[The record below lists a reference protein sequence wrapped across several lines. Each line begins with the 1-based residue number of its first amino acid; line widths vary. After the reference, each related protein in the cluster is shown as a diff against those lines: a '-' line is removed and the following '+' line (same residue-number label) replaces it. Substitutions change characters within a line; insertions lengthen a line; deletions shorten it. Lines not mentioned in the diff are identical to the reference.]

1 MYLNFLEVIHEGQ
14 RASGHLPRV
23 QCLKTK
29 NPLALSNYLTR
40 SASFRLAEKFSCLSL
55 RHIPIIDLLII
66 DILFHLTEN
75 STYYMELC
83 WLPLQERDGFA
94 VVKHVWWI
102 CEAGDVGLTSGSVTN
117 LLQYEMSLHSMI
129 ICKTSGYS
137 INYNLQELNIIC
149 ECPSPTPCLAHT
161 DQHTCVIYMN
171 KEGRFELRMYME
183 GEGGKEMEL
192 RLSPCCLVRLDK
204 EDTRQHWERSRGWVG
219 LGQDCRAWDVRTDTI
234 WRQKN
239 AGKSNINDHI

>member
-1 MYLNFLEVIHEGQ
+1 MHFYVCILYFNKKLKNNQSSDSLMYLNFLEVIHEGQ

-83 WLPLQERDGFA
+83 
-94 VVKHVWWI
+94 
-102 CEAGDVGLTSGSVTN
+102 
-117 LLQYEMSLHSMI
+117 
-129 ICKTSGYS
+129 
-137 INYNLQELNIIC
+137 
-149 ECPSPTPCLAHT
+149 
-161 DQHTCVIYMN
+161 
-171 KEGRFELRMYME
+171 
-183 GEGGKEMEL
+183 
-192 RLSPCCLVRLDK
+192 
-204 EDTRQHWERSRGWVG
+204 
-219 LGQDCRAWDVRTDTI
+219 
-234 WRQKN
+234 
-239 AGKSNINDHI
+239 